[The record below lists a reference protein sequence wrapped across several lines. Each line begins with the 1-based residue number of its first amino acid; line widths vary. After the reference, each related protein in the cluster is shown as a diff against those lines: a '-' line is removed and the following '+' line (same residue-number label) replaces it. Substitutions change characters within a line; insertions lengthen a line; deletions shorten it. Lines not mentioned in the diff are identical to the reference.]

1 MSDMRALAYLVVL
14 GLVFYVVW
22 RFLGRNAGPKA
33 KLGPDGTNIREPE
46 TFVVHH
52 HGKDQG
58 MDIAN
63 TALKERTENLSRDLP
78 GDTHKI
84 KAPIPGRDVELAE
97 DLGPE
102 QPLRYDRGLEA
113 PDADRGRVIQFRG
126 RPSAQAE
133 SIIDAADEDV
143 QFTPDADW
151 SHEMAEEVDWEGLN
165 DPTPLPARYTEEA
178 ITALVRNPRSLYV
191 YWERSAEADQNLLN
205 TLGEDAYRRSTPCL
219 RITDVTPGA
228 DPGQLGGKMWLIDIG
243 DLDDHWFVQD
253 GIEPDHTYEI
263 SFGRRTAEGQYIV
276 LSHSLPVRTPHEAP
290 APEAGGMLYRLYVGQ
305 PGEHAGSPQWR

>member
-113 PDADRGRVIQFRG
+113 PDADRGR
-126 RPSAQAE
+126 
-133 SIIDAADEDV
+133 
-143 QFTPDADW
+143 W
-151 SHEMAEEVDWEGLN
+151 GLWG
-165 DPTPLPARYTEEA
+165 TC
-178 ITALVRNPRSLYV
+178 
-191 YWERSAEADQNLLN
+191 
-205 TLGEDAYRRSTPCL
+205 RRL
-219 RITDVTPGA
+219 
-228 DPGQLGGKMWLIDIG
+228 
-243 DLDDHWFVQD
+243 
-253 GIEPDHTYEI
+253 
-263 SFGRRTAEGQYIV
+263 
-276 LSHSLPVRTPHEAP
+276 
-290 APEAGGMLYRLYVGQ
+290 PEAEQYEARFITMYPTYPALLGPLLKRRFGIPFILDYQDPWVGAW
-305 PGEHAGSPQWR
+305 GETVIGRALGAPVILLAE